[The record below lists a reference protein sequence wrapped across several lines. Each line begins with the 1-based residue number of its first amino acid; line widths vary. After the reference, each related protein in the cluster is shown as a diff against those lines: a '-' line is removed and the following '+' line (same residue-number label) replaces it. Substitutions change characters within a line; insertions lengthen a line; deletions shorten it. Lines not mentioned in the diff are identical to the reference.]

1 MVASSDDGLF
11 AQDIACGPH
20 LLRADEPSSVQGGLD
35 SGPAPYDFLLAGL
48 GACTAMTLELY
59 AARKKWP
66 LESVKVRLQHAK
78 IHSQDSSNIEG
89 ARLDKMTRSITMTG
103 DLDKA
108 QLARLLEI
116 ADKCPVHKSLEQGI
130 DIETDSPAL

>member
-1 MVASSDDGLF
+1 M
-11 AQDIACGPH
+11 
-20 LLRADEPSSVQGGLD
+20 
-35 SGPAPYDFLLAGL
+35 
-48 GACTAMTLELY
+48 
-59 AARKKWP
+59 P
-66 LESVKVRLQHAK
+66 LESVNGRLQHAK